1 MAAKSG
7 YMPNNPDNV
16 ESFTDGDR
24 VVHRGMYGLE
34 VRINDPTLPKV
45 ATPDQQGISAAG
57 LGSAP
62 KC

>member
-16 ESFTDGDR
+16 ESFTDGDK
-24 VVHRGMYGLE
+24 VVHRGVYGLE

-45 ATPDQQGISAAG
+45 RGLISRVQRTARFS
-57 LGSAP
+57 SAP
-62 KC
+62 